1 MTLGTGPATAPDA
14 ASATGTTGG
23 SGSTDAIGL
32 EPTGQPGPS
41 GRLLGRRTVLAWSL
55 WDWGSAAFNA
65 VVTTFVFTR
74 WITSSA
80 FVDPVVVDAAE
91 AGGDGSTAQAV
102 LDSVLAQ
109 HSTWLGWGVA
119 AAGLTI
125 ALLAP
130 VLGSRSDRSGRRR
143 LWLAI
148 NTAVVVVLM
157 AAMFVITPD
166 PAALELNLVL
176 GIVLLALGNIF
187 FELASVSYNAM
198 LAQVS
203 TPATVGKIS
212 GLGWGAGYLGG
223 IVLLLVLFTGFINP
237 DVGWFGVTGEDGLNI
252 RVAVLVSALWFAVF
266 AIPVLRT
273 VPEVPAEP
281 DESAGDRP
289 SIAESYR
296 RLAADVVAL
305 WRADRR
311 TVWFLLSS
319 AVFRDGLAGVFTF
332 GGIIASVSFGF
343 SASEVIVFA
352 IVANVVAG
360 LTTIAAGY
368 VEDRVG
374 AKAVIVTALAGMLV
388 AGTVVLVLHDG
399 GGRVFWIFGLLL
411 CVFVGP
417 AQSASRALLA
427 RLTPVG
433 REGEMFGL
441 YATTGRAA
449 SFLAPAA
456 FAVSITVFGGQ
467 HWGVLGLLVVLAA
480 GLALLLP
487 VKLGDLRG

>member
-1 MTLGTGPATAPDA
+1 MTEGTQDAQTVEAAGLDGRWAPGVA
-14 ASATGTTGG
+14 AA
-23 SGSTDAIGL
+23 
-32 EPTGQPGPS
+32 P
-41 GRLLGRRTVLAWSL
+41 GRRAVLAWSL

-80 FVDPVVVDAAE
+80 FVDAEIVDAAE
-91 AGGDGSTAQAV
+91 AGGDGSSAEAV

-109 HSTWLGWGVA
+109 HSTWLGWGIA
-119 AAGLTI
+119 AAGLLI

-143 LWLAI
+143 LWLGI

-157 AAMFVITPD
+157 AAMFLITPD
-166 PAALELNLVL
+166 PDALEQNLVL

-203 TPATVGKIS
+203 TPATVGKVS

-223 IVLLLVLFTGFINP
+223 IVLLLILFVGFINP
-237 DVGWFGVTGEDGLNI
+237 DVGWFGVTGEGGLDV
-252 RVAVLVSALWFAVF
+252 RVSVLVAAAWFAVF
-266 AIPVLRT
+266 AVPVLRA
-273 VPEVPAEP
+273 VPEVPSEGSRARV
-281 DESAGDRP
+281 SVA
-289 SIAESYR
+289 ASYR
-296 RLAADVVAL
+296 RLAADVAAL

-332 GGIIASVSFGF
+332 GGIIASVTFGF
-343 SASEVIVFA
+343 SASDVIMFA
-352 IVANVVAG
+352 IAANVVAG
-360 LTTIAAGY
+360 LATIAAGY

-374 AKAVIVTALAGMLV
+374 AKAVIVAALVGMLV

-399 GGRVFWIFGLLL
+399 GTTVFWIFGLAL

-427 RLTPVG
+427 RLTPPG

-456 FAVSITVFGGQ
+456 FAVSISIFGAQ
-467 HWGVLGLLVVLAA
+467 HWGILGLLVVLAA

-487 VKLGDLRG
+487 VRLGDLTTPRPVRPQAPQTPRAPQA